1 LVGKSIITKG
11 RIMSQP
17 IPEGFNP
24 HFRKSPL
31 TDPWEPL
38 YSRLLED
45 RIVLGLRADERHC
58 NSRGIVHGGL
68 ITALADNAMGLSCV
82 AAYKAKG
89 FDIPPLVT
97 ITLHVDFLRAGSAGQ
112 WIEFSTTAIKTG
124 AKIAAAQGVVTADGR
139 DSAYCSAT
147 FSAA

>member
-1 LVGKSIITKG
+1 
-11 RIMSQP
+11 MSQT

-68 ITALADNAMGLSCV
+68 ITALIQAL
-82 AAYKAKG
+82 
-89 FDIPPLVT
+89 
-97 ITLHVDFLRAGSAGQ
+97 
-112 WIEFSTTAIKTG
+112 AIL
-124 AKIAAAQGVVTADGR
+124 IAAVYVGR
-139 DSAYCSAT
+139 VYAYFRT
-147 FSAA
+147 